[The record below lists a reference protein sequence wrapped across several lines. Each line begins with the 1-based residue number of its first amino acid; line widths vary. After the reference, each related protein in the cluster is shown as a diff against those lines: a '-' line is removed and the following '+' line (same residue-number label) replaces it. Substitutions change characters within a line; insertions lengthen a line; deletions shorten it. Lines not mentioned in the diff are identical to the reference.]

1 MKRIELRRE
10 MYLKDKNANVKIP
23 MGIAFSDGY
32 KQALRDAAAYVK
44 SRTWLGVGDKVEH
57 LGDEEVEP

>member
-1 MKRIELRRE
+1 
-10 MYLKDKNANVKIP
+10 MYLKDKAQAVKIP
-23 MGIAFSDGY
+23 MGIAFTDGY

-44 SRTWLGVGDKVEH
+44 ARTWFGVGDKVEH